1 ERPADHRGHQV
12 TLTVVPNSNAQPGQR
27 TRMPLRSNVRRFDPW
42 LVVPALLLSVVGA
55 ALIYSATKGKL
66 LSAGDDPRS
75 FLDKQL
81 INIVVGLVLAWIV
94 GSLGYRTLR
103 AAAWWVYLGVVGLLA
118 LVLSPLGTTM
128 NGIQAWIMMPAGFS
142 IQPSELAK
150 VAIIL
155 AVSLVLTQ
163 LGPSGAAE
171 SDIKPRLRVVL
182 VAIVVAG
189 VPMALILL
197 QPDLGTVLVIAATV
211 LGMLAV
217 AGTAS
222 WVLWGLIAAAAA
234 SAFAIIRFSVL
245 EKYQV
250 DRLLIFMNPNADPL
264 GAGYNTRMAR
274 LAISGGGVAGQGLFS
289 GPTTQGGFVPY
300 QQTDFVFSVAGEEL
314 GLLGAGAI
322 IILIGIILWRGTKI
336 ALGAPDRYGRVM
348 AAGVVVWFAV
358 QAFENIGMNLGI
370 MPVTGVPL
378 PFVSYGGSSMFA
390 LWIGIGLLCSV
401 HARSRRLS

>member
-1 ERPADHRGHQV
+1 M

-150 VAIIL
+150 VGIIL

-189 VPMALILL
+189 IPMALILL

-222 WVLWGLIAAAAA
+222 WVLWGLIAGAAA
-234 SAFAIIRFSVL
+234 SAFAIIRYGVL

>member
-1 ERPADHRGHQV
+1 M
-12 TLTVVPNSNAQPGQR
+12 TLTVLPQANAQPGQR

-42 LVVPALLLSVVGA
+42 LVVPALALSVIGA

-103 AAAWWVYLGVVGLLA
+103 AMAWWVYLAVIALLVV
-118 LVLSPLGTTM
+118 VLSPVGTTM
-128 NGIQAWIMMPAGFS
+128 NGIQAWIVLPAGFS

-150 VAIIL
+150 VGIIL

-163 LGPSGAAE
+163 LGPSGATE
-171 SDIKPRLRVVL
+171 SDIKPKLRVVA
-182 VAIVVAG
+182 VALIVAG
-189 VPMALILL
+189 IPMALIML

-222 WVLWGLIAAAAA
+222 WVLWGLVAGAAA
-234 SAFAIIRFSVL
+234 SAFAIVRLGVL
-245 EKYQV
+245 EKYQI

-300 QQTDFVFSVAGEEL
+300 QQTDFVFSVAGEEF
-314 GLLGAGAI
+314 GLIGSAAI
-322 IILIGIILWRGTKI
+322 ILLIGIILWRGTKI
-336 ALGAPDRYGRVM
+336 ALAAPDRYGRVM

-401 HARSRRLS
+401 HARSRKLS

>member
-1 ERPADHRGHQV
+1 V
-12 TLTVVPNSNAQPGQR
+12 TLTVLPQANAQPGQR

-42 LVVPALLLSVVGA
+42 LVVPALALSVIGA

-103 AAAWWVYLGVVGLLA
+103 AMAWWVYLAVIALLVV
-118 LVLSPLGTTM
+118 VLSPVGTTM
-128 NGIQAWIMMPAGFS
+128 NGIQAWIVLPAGFS

-150 VAIIL
+150 VGIIL

-163 LGPSGAAE
+163 LGPSGATE
-171 SDIKPRLRVVL
+171 SDIKPKLRVVA
-182 VAIVVAG
+182 VALIVAG
-189 VPMALILL
+189 IPMALIML

-222 WVLWGLIAAAAA
+222 WVLWGLVAGAAA
-234 SAFAIIRFSVL
+234 SAFAIVRLGVL
-245 EKYQV
+245 EKYQI

-314 GLLGAGAI
+314 GLIGSAAI
-322 IILIGIILWRGTKI
+322 ILLIGIILWRGTKI
-336 ALGAPDRYGRVM
+336 ALAAPDRYGRVM

-401 HARSRRLS
+401 HARSRKLS

>member
-1 ERPADHRGHQV
+1 
-12 TLTVVPNSNAQPGQR
+12 
-27 TRMPLRSNVRRFDPW
+27 MPLRSNVRRFDPW

>member
-1 ERPADHRGHQV
+1 
-12 TLTVVPNSNAQPGQR
+12 
-27 TRMPLRSNVRRFDPW
+27 MPLRSNVRRFDPW
-42 LVVPALLLSVVGA
+42 LVVPALALSVIGA

-103 AAAWWVYLGVVGLLA
+103 AMAWWVYLAVIALLVV
-118 LVLSPLGTTM
+118 VLSPVGTTM
-128 NGIQAWIMMPAGFS
+128 NGIQAWIVLPAGFS

-150 VAIIL
+150 VGIIL

-163 LGPSGAAE
+163 LGPSGATE
-171 SDIKPRLRVVL
+171 SDIKPKLRVVA
-182 VAIVVAG
+182 VALIVAG
-189 VPMALILL
+189 IPMALIML

-222 WVLWGLIAAAAA
+222 WVLWGLVAGAAA
-234 SAFAIIRFSVL
+234 SAFAIVRLGVL
-245 EKYQV
+245 EKYQI

-314 GLLGAGAI
+314 GLIGSAAI
-322 IILIGIILWRGTKI
+322 ILLIGIILWRGTKI
-336 ALGAPDRYGRVM
+336 ALAAPDRYGRVM

-401 HARSRRLS
+401 HARSRKLS

>member
-1 ERPADHRGHQV
+1 M
-12 TLTVVPNSNAQPGQR
+12 TLTVLPQANAQPGQR

-42 LVVPALLLSVVGA
+42 LVVPALALSVIGA

-103 AAAWWVYLGVVGLLA
+103 AMAWWVYLAVIALLVV
-118 LVLSPLGTTM
+118 VLSPVGTTM
-128 NGIQAWIMMPAGFS
+128 NGIQAWIVLPAGFS

-150 VAIIL
+150 VGIIL

-163 LGPSGAAE
+163 LGPSGATE
-171 SDIKPRLRVVL
+171 SDIKPKLRVVA
-182 VAIVVAG
+182 VALIVAG
-189 VPMALILL
+189 IPMALIML

-222 WVLWGLIAAAAA
+222 WVLWGLVAGAAA
-234 SAFAIIRFSVL
+234 SAFAIVRLGVL
-245 EKYQV
+245 EKYQI

-314 GLLGAGAI
+314 GLIGSAAI
-322 IILIGIILWRGTKI
+322 ILLIGIILWRGTKI
-336 ALGAPDRYGRVM
+336 ALAAPDRYGRVM

-401 HARSRRLS
+401 HARSRKLS

>member
-1 ERPADHRGHQV
+1 M

-150 VAIIL
+150 VGIIL

-189 VPMALILL
+189 IPMALILL

-222 WVLWGLIAAAAA
+222 WVLWGLIAGAAA
-234 SAFAIIRFSVL
+234 SAFAIIRFGVL

>member
-1 ERPADHRGHQV
+1 M
-12 TLTVVPNSNAQPGQR
+12 TLTVVPDGSALPGPTTRVPRR
-27 TRMPLRSNVRRFDPW
+27 TSRLRFDPW
-42 LVVPALLLSVVGA
+42 LVVPALLLSIMGA
-55 ALIYSATKGKL
+55 ALIYSATRGKL

-94 GSLGYRTLR
+94 ASMGYRTLR
-103 AAAWWVYLGVVGLLA
+103 AMAWWVYLGVIGLL
-118 LVLSPLGTTM
+118 LVVLSPVGTTM
-128 NGIQAWIMMPAGFS
+128 NGIQAWIVLPAGFS

-150 VAIIL
+150 VGIIL
-155 AVSLVLTQ
+155 AVALVLTQ
-163 LGPSGAAE
+163 MGPSGAAE
-171 SDIKPRLRVVL
+171 SNLKPRLRVVVMALL
-182 VAIVVAG
+182 VAGI
-189 VPMALILL
+189 PMALIML
-197 QPDLGTVLVIAATV
+197 QPDLGTVLVIGAIV

-222 WVLWGLIAAAAA
+222 WVLWGLVAGAAA
-234 SAFAIIRFSVL
+234 SAFAIVRFGVL

-274 LAISGGGVAGQGLFS
+274 LAISGGGIAGQGLFD

-336 ALGAPDRYGRVM
+336 ALAAPDRYGRVM
-348 AAGVVVWFAV
+348 AAGVVVWFAA

-390 LWIGIGLLCSV
+390 LWIGIGLLSSV
-401 HARSRRLS
+401 HARTRRLA